1 VARVRR
7 VVVVCAND
15 GYVMQAWKAER
26 GLQAWF
32 VGDPFGK
39 LLGALDLLLPEPDPE
54 LGPGRSKRAA
64 LFVDH
69 GIVRLREVS
78 VALHS
83 TPCSANLSFH
93 APRDPLFPQLNLC
106 PTWYSCLRS
115 ITVHLLPG
123 ERG

>member
-1 VARVRR
+1 MARVRR

-54 LGPGRSKRAA
+54 LGPGRSKRSRPRVTTWAA
-64 LFVDH
+64 
-69 GIVRLREVS
+69 
-78 VALHS
+78 
-83 TPCSANLSFH
+83 
-93 APRDPLFPQLNLC
+93 
-106 PTWYSCLRS
+106 RS
-115 ITVHLLPG
+115 IMIGQAYSNLI
-123 ERG
+123 

>member
-1 VARVRR
+1 
-7 VVVVCAND
+7 
-15 GYVMQAWKAER
+15 MQAWKAER

-78 VALHS
+78 VALEYHPAPTKLQLYLAFRGALPFS
-83 TPCSANLSFH
+83 LCS
-93 APRDPLFPQLNLC
+93 PIR
-106 PTWYSCLRS
+106 TR
-115 ITVHLLPG
+115 
-123 ERG
+123 